1 MKEFHLIDRSK
12 PKGFAKEDTL
22 CHTSCMSKKN
32 KYWTGAHTKHRMLY
46 HIVWIPKYRKRILK
60 DAIARRIKELLV
72 ECAEVNR
79 WRIDELSI
87 QPDHIH
93 MLIQLKPDIS
103 VSKVVQLF
111 KGKSSYIIRKEFP
124 KLEEFYWGRAASFW
138 CDGFF
143 VETVGQVNEAK
154 IKEYIRNQ

>member
-1 MKEFHLIDRSK
+1 MI
-12 PKGFAKEDTL
+12 
-22 CHTSCMSKKN
+22 KKN

-46 HIVWIPKYRKRILK
+46 HIVWIPKYRKRVLDGK
-60 DAIARRIKELLV
+60 LAERLLELLT

-79 WRIDELSI
+79 WRIDELNV
-87 QPDHIH
+87 QRDHVH
-93 MLIQLKPDIS
+93 MLVQLRPDIS

-124 KLEEFYWGRAASFW
+124 HLEEFYWGKAESFW
-138 CDGFF
+138 GDGFF
-143 VETVGQVNEAK
+143 VETVGQISETT